1 MHGPPKWPELPS
13 EKLYYEIRLDHLAEA
28 LPKFG
33 MEKSLPL
40 DQTKMELKDYFKFL
54 LFAC

>member
-33 MEKSLPL
+33 MENP
-40 DQTKMELKDYFKFL
+40 FP
-54 LFAC
+54 